1 MLVIRDFRFIRIGF
15 KKDRNVATE
24 QGIVIKTDSSAA
36 WVKTIKTGDFAGCT
50 ARGSCHSL
58 GNNADMEVKAINE
71 AGAVAG
77 DRIVLLFETS
87 SLLKAT
93 FLLYV
98 FPILLLIIGAVIG
111 QEIAPHID
119 FNPSGLS
126 AFTGFSFFIAAVLVI
141 KARANKM
148 ALKNEYRPKVVKIL
162 ARNAGQLDQQ
172 PPTFKPVS

>member
-1 MLVIRDFRFIRIGF
+1 M
-15 KKDRNVATE
+15 ATE

-36 WVKTIKTGDFAGCT
+36 WVKTIKTGDCAGCA

-58 GNNADMEVKAINE
+58 GNNAEMEVKAINE
-71 AGAVAG
+71 AGAKAG
-77 DRIVLLFETS
+77 DRIVLLFKTS

-111 QEIAPHID
+111 QEIAPHVD
-119 FNPSGLS
+119 FDPSGLS
-126 AFTGFSFFIAAVLVI
+126 VLTGFSFFIAAVLII

-148 ALKNEYRPKVVKIL
+148 ALKKEYRPKIIKIL
-162 ARNAGQLDQQ
+162 ARGAGGLVQ
-172 PPTFKPVS
+172 PPSTIKPIS